1 MVNSSVKCRVKKLD
15 RWNFRKSTRIKNY
28 PECLLKFFCVHI
40 RLMLLDDYRQHIVI
54 DSSFVEQV
62 EEPAIY
68 LPLYGFMWCFG
79 IKYNVDKSSYSSLSR
94 LFIIRL

>member
-1 MVNSSVKCRVKKLD
+1 MSFKV
-15 RWNFRKSTRIKNY
+15 
-28 PECLLKFFCVHI
+28 FCVHI
-40 RLMLLDDYRQHIVI
+40 RLMLLRDYRQHIVI

-79 IKYNVDKSSYSSLSR
+79 IKYNVDKSSYSSLSG